1 MQSAQC
7 HFRATLT
14 NFRSPDV
21 KNVIFGKTAITPS
34 FFLAKD
40 FKSKL
45 ELSRTSYRV
54 IPILKSAHFSA
65 QIGKKYLN
73 TVTMVTKILTCY
85 ISVTVPDRS
94 IVTIIHT

>member
-1 MQSAQC
+1 MQSAWC

-21 KNVIFGKTAITPS
+21 KNVIFGKTAITLS
-34 FFLAKD
+34 FLAKD

-54 IPILKSAHFSA
+54 IPILKSAHVSA
-65 QIGKKYLN
+65 QIGKKVFKCGYHVYKNIDMLYLSN
-73 TVTMVTKILTCY
+73 GA
-85 ISVTVPDRS
+85 R
-94 IVTIIHT
+94 